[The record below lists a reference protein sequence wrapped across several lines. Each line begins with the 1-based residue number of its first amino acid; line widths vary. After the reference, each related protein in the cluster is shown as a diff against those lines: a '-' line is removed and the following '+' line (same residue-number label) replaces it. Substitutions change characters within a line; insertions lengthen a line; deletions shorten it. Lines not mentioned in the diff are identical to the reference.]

1 MRKILSII
9 LIILLSITGLVGCN
23 NKKTTEVS
31 NDTKFYY
38 LNKYN
43 EREIKLPEDVSYIY
57 DLRINK
63 SNIKISTIDDSD
75 KDGTVWS
82 SDDGGENWKLDMT
95 FSEKIDTSNVDYIF
109 TKLSQTGEV
118 VLGTSIDEEYKF
130 YFIDI
135 TGEVSNL
142 TRHDNILKEEGI
154 HALDYLEGDWF
165 IGSDADYSIILFNRE
180 TGEIRYPLSGDDVAR
195 AYKYLDGILYLAT
208 HDDIK
213 LVELESGDEINS
225 KNLSSNFNSM
235 RTKSTGS
242 NMFTF
247 STVINSDEKKEVY
260 YAGKEGLIK
269 ITEEG
274 NIGLLEGN
282 KCTLG
287 NSNFVVLDIYAE
299 NSESIYA
306 LLEDIDGNSHL
317 FYYNYDDSISEEA
330 RELNIFTLDKNKF
343 LEQAINLYQS
353 QNRDFDINLT
363 VAREEYPELSD
374 EDIIKNLNTEIA
386 NGNSPDIIFLD
397 GLNTKEYLNKDVLI
411 DLSEV
416 VTEVEDKE
424 EIYEN
429 IFKTFENE
437 EGIFAVPLKFSFM
450 IEASEYSDINNFN
463 DFNDFIEQV
472 KSVIEK
478 DKDFSKQ
485 ILTLN
490 QAISI
495 YYRVIFN
502 GEEDFTEENLKSFY
516 SNLDELISIMETYE
530 IEDEMEECIHEIDL
544 SYIRVLPCNFE
555 DIVLASSGK
564 MMVAMD
570 YIDSL
575 YSYCQLIRCD
585 ELNDELS
592 YNIMASDDSK
602 IFIPQSIVGIS
613 SKSKDID
620 GAKSFLKFLISEE
633 GQSSYDFMNGLAIN
647 KNSLIKS
654 MENVVEFEMEI
665 NINGNSKSLKI
676 DAFNENEKEQFFNDI
691 NDMTMASITN
701 PTIESII
708 MEQANKILHNNLN
721 PDEATKN
728 AYKKLKIYLME

>member
-1 MRKILSII
+1 MRKVLSFI
-9 LIILLSITGLVGCN
+9 LIMLLAFNGLVGCS
-23 NKKTTEVS
+23 NKKVTSIKETGEIS
-31 NDTKFYY
+31 Y

-43 EREIKLPEDVSYIY
+43 EIEIKLPEDVTYIN
-57 DLRINK
+57 DVEINEGIIRI
-63 SNIKISTIDDSD
+63 SSIDDSD
-75 KDGTVWS
+75 KYGEVWS
-82 SDDGGENWKLDMT
+82 SDDYGASWNLDTT

-109 TKLSQTGEV
+109 NTLGPAGEV
-118 VLGTSIDEEYKF
+118 VLGTSINQEYKF
-130 YFIDI
+130 YFIDDK
-135 TGEVSNL
+135 GEVSNL
-142 TRHDNILKEEGI
+142 TSYDNILKEEGV

-165 IGSDADYSIILFNRE
+165 IGSDADYSVILFNRE
-180 TGEIRYPLSGDDVAR
+180 TGEIRYPLSDDIGLR
-195 AYKYLDGILYLAT
+195 GYKYLDGILYLAT

-242 NMFTF
+242 NMFAF
-247 STVINSDEKKEVY
+247 STLINNDEKKEVY
-260 YAGKEGLIK
+260 YGGKEGLIK

-274 NIGLLEGN
+274 SVGLLQGN

-397 GLNTKEYLNKDVLI
+397 GINIKEYLNKDVLL
-411 DLSEV
+411 DLTEV
-416 VTEVEDKE
+416 VTEVEDEE

-463 DFNDFIEQV
+463 DFIEQV
-472 KSVIEK
+472 KSIIEG
-478 DKDFSKQ
+478 DEEFSKQ
-485 ILTLN
+485 IVTLN
-490 QAISI
+490 QATSI
-495 YYRVIFN
+495 YYRLIFDD
-502 GEEDFTEENLKSFY
+502 EEDFTEENLKSFY

-530 IEDEMEECIHEIDL
+530 IEEEMEECIHEIDL

>member
-242 NMFTF
+242 NMFAF
-247 STVINSDEKKEVY
+247 STLINNDEKKEVY
-260 YAGKEGLIK
+260 YGGKEGLIK

-274 NIGLLEGN
+274 SVGLLQGN

-397 GLNTKEYLNKDVLI
+397 GINIKEYLNKDVLL
-411 DLSEV
+411 DLTEV
-416 VTEVEDKE
+416 VTEVEDEE

-463 DFNDFIEQV
+463 NFNDFIEQV
-472 KSVIEK
+472 KSIIEG
-478 DKDFSKQ
+478 DEEFSKQ
-485 ILTLN
+485 IVTLN
-490 QAISI
+490 QATSI
-495 YYRVIFN
+495 YYRLIFDD
-502 GEEDFTEENLKSFY
+502 EEDFTEENLKSFY

-530 IEDEMEECIHEIDL
+530 IEEEMEECIHEIDL

>member
-1 MRKILSII
+1 M
-9 LIILLSITGLVGCN
+9 
-23 NKKTTEVS
+23 
-31 NDTKFYY
+31 
-38 LNKYN
+38 
-43 EREIKLPEDVSYIY
+43 PEDVSYIY

-247 STVINSDEKKEVY
+247 STVINSDEKKKKVY

-530 IEDEMEECIHEIDL
+530 IEEEMEECIHEIDL

>member
-242 NMFTF
+242 NMFAF
-247 STVINSDEKKEVY
+247 STLINNDEKKEVY
-260 YAGKEGLIK
+260 YGGKEGLIK

-274 NIGLLEGN
+274 SVGLLQGN

-397 GLNTKEYLNKDVLI
+397 GINIKEYLNKDVLL
-411 DLSEV
+411 DLTEV
-416 VTEVEDKE
+416 VTEVEDEE

-463 DFNDFIEQV
+463 NFNDFIEQV

-530 IEDEMEECIHEIDL
+530 IEEEMEECIHEIDL

>member
-437 EGIFAVPLKFSFM
+437 RGIFAVPLKFSFM

>member
-9 LIILLSITGLVGCN
+9 LITLLSITGLVGCN

-75 KDGTVWS
+75 KDGAVWS
-82 SDDGGENWKLDMT
+82 SDDGGQNWKLDMT

-154 HALDYLEGDWF
+154 RALDYLEGDWF
-165 IGSDADYSIILFNRE
+165 IGDDADYSIILFNRE

-213 LVELESGDEINS
+213 LVEVESGDEINN
-225 KNLSSNFNSM
+225 KNISSNFNSIVA
-235 RTKSTGS
+235 KSTGF
-242 NMFTF
+242 NMFAF

-299 NSESIYA
+299 NSENIYA
-306 LLEDIDGNSHL
+306 LLEGSDGNNHL
-317 FYYNYDDSISEEA
+317 FYYNYDDSISEVA
-330 RELNIFTLDKNKF
+330 RELNIFTLDKNRF

-363 VAREEYPELSD
+363 VAREEYPELSE

-397 GLNTKEYLNKDVLI
+397 GINIKEYLNKDVLL
-411 DLSEV
+411 DLTEV
-416 VTEVEDKE
+416 VTEVEDEE

-463 DFNDFIEQV
+463 NFNDFIEQV
-472 KSVIEK
+472 KSIIEG
-478 DKDFSKQ
+478 DEEFSKQ
-485 ILTLN
+485 IVTLN
-490 QAISI
+490 QATSI
-495 YYRVIFN
+495 YYRLIFDD
-502 GEEDFTEENLKSFY
+502 EEDFTEENLKSFY

-530 IEDEMEECIHEIDL
+530 IEEEMEECIHEIDL

>member
-1 MRKILSII
+1 
-9 LIILLSITGLVGCN
+9 
-23 NKKTTEVS
+23 
-31 NDTKFYY
+31 
-38 LNKYN
+38 
-43 EREIKLPEDVSYIY
+43 
-57 DLRINK
+57 
-63 SNIKISTIDDSD
+63 
-75 KDGTVWS
+75 
-82 SDDGGENWKLDMT
+82 
-95 FSEKIDTSNVDYIF
+95 
-109 TKLSQTGEV
+109 
-118 VLGTSIDEEYKF
+118 
-130 YFIDI
+130 
-135 TGEVSNL
+135 
-142 TRHDNILKEEGI
+142 
-154 HALDYLEGDWF
+154 
-165 IGSDADYSIILFNRE
+165 
-180 TGEIRYPLSGDDVAR
+180 
-195 AYKYLDGILYLAT
+195 
-208 HDDIK
+208 
-213 LVELESGDEINS
+213 
-225 KNLSSNFNSM
+225 M

-242 NMFTF
+242 NMFAF
-247 STVINSDEKKEVY
+247 STLINNDEKKEVY
-260 YAGKEGLIK
+260 YGGKEGLIK

-274 NIGLLEGN
+274 SVGLLQGN

-397 GLNTKEYLNKDVLI
+397 GINIKEYLNKDVLL
-411 DLSEV
+411 DLTEV
-416 VTEVEDKE
+416 VTEVEDEE

-463 DFNDFIEQV
+463 NFNDFIEQV
-472 KSVIEK
+472 KSIIEG
-478 DKDFSKQ
+478 DEEFSKQ
-485 ILTLN
+485 IVTLN
-490 QAISI
+490 QATSI
-495 YYRVIFN
+495 YYRLIFDD
-502 GEEDFTEENLKSFY
+502 EEDFTEENLKSFY

-530 IEDEMEECIHEIDL
+530 IEEEMEECIHEIDL

>member
-9 LIILLSITGLVGCN
+9 LIILLSITGLV
-23 NKKTTEVS
+23 
-31 NDTKFYY
+31 FYY

-242 NMFTF
+242 NMFAF
-247 STVINSDEKKEVY
+247 STLINNDEKKEVY
-260 YAGKEGLIK
+260 YGGKEGLIK

-274 NIGLLEGN
+274 SVGLLQGN

-397 GLNTKEYLNKDVLI
+397 GINIKEYLNKDVLL
-411 DLSEV
+411 DLTEV
-416 VTEVEDKE
+416 VTEVEDEE

-463 DFNDFIEQV
+463 NFNDFIEQV
-472 KSVIEK
+472 KSIIEG
-478 DKDFSKQ
+478 DEEFSKQ
-485 ILTLN
+485 IVTLN
-490 QAISI
+490 QATSI
-495 YYRVIFN
+495 YYRLIFDD
-502 GEEDFTEENLKSFY
+502 EEDFTEENLKSFY

-530 IEDEMEECIHEIDL
+530 IEEEMEECIHEIDL

>member
-530 IEDEMEECIHEIDL
+530 IEDEMEECIHELDL

>member
-9 LIILLSITGLVGCN
+9 LITLLSITGLVGCN

-154 HALDYLEGDWF
+154 RALDYLEGDWF
-165 IGSDADYSIILFNRE
+165 IGDDADYSIILFNRE

-213 LVELESGDEINS
+213 LVEVESGDEINN
-225 KNLSSNFNSM
+225 KNISSNFNSIVA
-235 RTKSTGS
+235 KSTGF
-242 NMFTF
+242 NMFAF

-299 NSESIYA
+299 NSENIYA
-306 LLEDIDGNSHL
+306 LLEGSDGNNHL

-330 RELNIFTLDKNKF
+330 RELNIFTLDKNRF

-397 GLNTKEYLNKDVLI
+397 GINIKEYLNKDVLL
-411 DLSEV
+411 DLTEV
-416 VTEVEDKE
+416 VTEVEDEE

-472 KSVIEK
+472 KSAIEK

-585 ELNDELS
+585 ELNDNLS
-592 YNIMASDDSK
+592 YNIITLNDSK

-633 GQSSYDFMNGLAIN
+633 GQSSYDFIDGLAIN

-654 MENVVEFEMEI
+654 MENVDKFEGEI
-665 NINGNSKSLKI
+665 YVNGTSKSLKI

>member
-242 NMFTF
+242 NMFAF
-247 STVINSDEKKEVY
+247 STLINNDEKKEVY
-260 YAGKEGLIK
+260 YGGKEGLIK

-397 GLNTKEYLNKDVLI
+397 GINIKEYLNKDVLL
-411 DLSEV
+411 DLTEV
-416 VTEVEDKE
+416 VTEVEDEE

-463 DFNDFIEQV
+463 NFNDFIEQV
-472 KSVIEK
+472 KSIIEG
-478 DKDFSKQ
+478 DEEFSKQ
-485 ILTLN
+485 IVTLN
-490 QAISI
+490 QATSI
-495 YYRVIFN
+495 YYRLIFDD
-502 GEEDFTEENLKSFY
+502 EEDFTEENLKSFY

-530 IEDEMEECIHEIDL
+530 IEEEMEECIHEIDL

>member
-9 LIILLSITGLVGCN
+9 LITLLSITGLVGCN

-154 HALDYLEGDWF
+154 RALDYLEGDWF
-165 IGSDADYSIILFNRE
+165 IGDDADYSIILFNRE

-213 LVELESGDEINS
+213 LVEVESGDEINN
-225 KNLSSNFNSM
+225 KNISSNFNSIVA
-235 RTKSTGS
+235 KSTGF
-242 NMFTF
+242 NMFAF

-299 NSESIYA
+299 NSENIYA
-306 LLEDIDGNSHL
+306 LLEGSDGNNHL

-330 RELNIFTLDKNKF
+330 RELNIFTLDKNRF

-397 GLNTKEYLNKDVLI
+397 GINIKEYLNKDVLL
-411 DLSEV
+411 DLTEV
-416 VTEVEDKE
+416 VTEVEDEE

-450 IEASEYSDINNFN
+450 IEASEYSDINDFN

-472 KSVIEK
+472 KSAIEK

-575 YSYCQLIRCD
+575 YSYCQLIRCS
-585 ELNDELS
+585 ELNDKLS
-592 YNIMASDDSK
+592 YNIITLNDS
-602 IFIPQSIVGIS
+602 
-613 SKSKDID
+613 
-620 GAKSFLKFLISEE
+620 
-633 GQSSYDFMNGLAIN
+633 
-647 KNSLIKS
+647 
-654 MENVVEFEMEI
+654 
-665 NINGNSKSLKI
+665 
-676 DAFNENEKEQFFNDI
+676 
-691 NDMTMASITN
+691 
-701 PTIESII
+701 
-708 MEQANKILHNNLN
+708 
-721 PDEATKN
+721 
-728 AYKKLKIYLME
+728 

>member
-9 LIILLSITGLVGCN
+9 LITLLSITGLVGCN

-154 HALDYLEGDWF
+154 RALDYLEGDWF
-165 IGSDADYSIILFNRE
+165 IGDDADYSIILFNRE

-213 LVELESGDEINS
+213 LVEVESGDEINN
-225 KNLSSNFNSM
+225 KNISSNFNSIVA
-235 RTKSTGS
+235 KSTGF
-242 NMFTF
+242 NMFAF

-299 NSESIYA
+299 NSENIYA
-306 LLEDIDGNSHL
+306 LLEGSDGNNHL

-330 RELNIFTLDKNKF
+330 RELNIFTLDKNRF

-397 GLNTKEYLNKDVLI
+397 GINIKEYLNKDVLL
-411 DLSEV
+411 DLTEV
-416 VTEVEDKE
+416 VTEVEDEE

-450 IEASEYSDINNFN
+450 IEASEYSDINDFN

-555 DIVLASSGK
+555 DVVLASSGK

-575 YSYCQLIRCD
+575 FSYCQLIRCD
-585 ELNDELS
+585 ELNDNLS
-592 YNIMASDDSK
+592 YNIITLNDS
-602 IFIPQSIVGIS
+602 
-613 SKSKDID
+613 
-620 GAKSFLKFLISEE
+620 
-633 GQSSYDFMNGLAIN
+633 
-647 KNSLIKS
+647 
-654 MENVVEFEMEI
+654 
-665 NINGNSKSLKI
+665 
-676 DAFNENEKEQFFNDI
+676 
-691 NDMTMASITN
+691 
-701 PTIESII
+701 
-708 MEQANKILHNNLN
+708 
-721 PDEATKN
+721 
-728 AYKKLKIYLME
+728 

>member
-1 MRKILSII
+1 M
-9 LIILLSITGLVGCN
+9 V
-23 NKKTTEVS
+23 
-31 NDTKFYY
+31 
-38 LNKYN
+38 
-43 EREIKLPEDVSYIY
+43 
-57 DLRINK
+57 
-63 SNIKISTIDDSD
+63 
-75 KDGTVWS
+75 
-82 SDDGGENWKLDMT
+82 
-95 FSEKIDTSNVDYIF
+95 
-109 TKLSQTGEV
+109 
-118 VLGTSIDEEYKF
+118 
-130 YFIDI
+130 
-135 TGEVSNL
+135 
-142 TRHDNILKEEGI
+142 
-154 HALDYLEGDWF
+154 
-165 IGSDADYSIILFNRE
+165 
-180 TGEIRYPLSGDDVAR
+180 
-195 AYKYLDGILYLAT
+195 
-208 HDDIK
+208 
-213 LVELESGDEINS
+213 
-225 KNLSSNFNSM
+225 
-235 RTKSTGS
+235 
-242 NMFTF
+242 
-247 STVINSDEKKEVY
+247 
-260 YAGKEGLIK
+260 
-269 ITEEG
+269 
-274 NIGLLEGN
+274 
-282 KCTLG
+282 
-287 NSNFVVLDIYAE
+287 
-299 NSESIYA
+299 
-306 LLEDIDGNSHL
+306 
-317 FYYNYDDSISEEA
+317 
-330 RELNIFTLDKNKF
+330 
-343 LEQAINLYQS
+343 
-353 QNRDFDINLT
+353 
-363 VAREEYPELSD
+363 
-374 EDIIKNLNTEIA
+374 
-386 NGNSPDIIFLD
+386 
-397 GLNTKEYLNKDVLI
+397 LNTKEYLNKDVLI

-416 VTEVEDKE
+416 VTEVEDEE

-478 DKDFSKQ
+478 DKEFSKQ

-633 GQSSYDFMNGLAIN
+633 GQSYYDFMNGLAIN

>member
-9 LIILLSITGLVGCN
+9 LITLLSITGLVGCN

-75 KDGTVWS
+75 KDGAVWS
-82 SDDGGENWKLDMT
+82 SDDGGQNWKLDMT

-154 HALDYLEGDWF
+154 RALDYLEGDWF
-165 IGSDADYSIILFNRE
+165 IGDDADYSIILFNRE

-213 LVELESGDEINS
+213 LVEVESGDEINN
-225 KNLSSNFNSM
+225 KNISSNFNSIVA
-235 RTKSTGS
+235 KSTGF
-242 NMFTF
+242 NMFAF

-299 NSESIYA
+299 NSENIYA
-306 LLEDIDGNSHL
+306 LLEGSDGNNHL

-330 RELNIFTLDKNKF
+330 RELNIFTLDKNRF

-397 GLNTKEYLNKDVLI
+397 GINIKEYLNKDVLL
-411 DLSEV
+411 DLTEV
-416 VTEVEDKE
+416 VTEVEDEE

-463 DFNDFIEQV
+463 NFNDFIEQV
-472 KSVIEK
+472 KSIIEG
-478 DKDFSKQ
+478 DEEFSKQ
-485 ILTLN
+485 IVTLN
-490 QAISI
+490 QATSI
-495 YYRVIFN
+495 YYRLIFDD
-502 GEEDFTEENLKSFY
+502 EEDFTEENLKSFY

-530 IEDEMEECIHEIDL
+530 IEEEMEECIHEIDL

-575 YSYCQLIRCD
+575 YSYCQLIRCY

>member
-502 GEEDFTEENLKSFY
+502 GEEDFTEKNLKSFY